1 MRQNRAVLT
10 IFCPKQIKNLIF
22 EVIPHFRSYLYLR
35 VSARAYIL
43 KRYIHKNR
51 LHFIFFRKYGS
62 VADPIEDIDPNM
74 EARIERIRQF
84 GRMYMHRIGA
94 LAENIFGSPFSLAEV
109 RVLNELTFKKS
120 TTASV
125 LCRDL
130 RMDGGYISRI
140 LQGFERAG
148 LISKERSKSD
158 GRQRTIILTRKGR
171 KVAQDVLNEARR
183 NVLEMLEAVSE
194 EDQIRLVEAMDTIDN
209 ILNGKEKTTAIK
221 GKNWKLRAHR
231 VGDMGMIVHSHATEF
246 AKDYGWN
253 EEFEAL
259 VAEKTAEFIRNYDS
273 LRERCW
279 IAEMEGKIV
288 GSLCLVKVKEDIAEL
303 RLLFVASEARNLGI
317 GKSMLGEAI
326 RFARHAGYKKLTMW
340 TESILGHAQDLFEDA
355 GLKIVREVRHHRFG
369 RDLVGQHWEMDI

>member
-1 MRQNRAVLT
+1 MT
-10 IFCPKQIKNLIF
+10 
-22 EVIPHFRSYLYLR
+22 
-35 VSARAYIL
+35 
-43 KRYIHKNR
+43 
-51 LHFIFFRKYGS
+51 
-62 VADPIEDIDPNM
+62 DPIEDLDPAL

-84 GRMYMHRIGA
+84 GRMYMHSIGA
-94 LAENIFGSPFSLAEV
+94 LAENIFGSPYSLAEV
-109 RVLNELTFKKS
+109 RVLNELAFSKS

-140 LQGFERAG
+140 LQGFERNG
-148 LISKERSKSD
+148 LITKERSKSD
-158 GRQRTIILTRKGR
+158 GRQRTISLTRKGR
-171 KVAQDVLNEARR
+171 KVANGVLNEARR
-183 NVLEMLEAVSE
+183 KVLEMLESVSV
-194 EDQIRLVEAMDTIDN
+194 EDQIRMVRAMDTIDS
-209 ILNGKEKTTAIK
+209 IINGKEKTTAIE
-221 GKNWKLRAHR
+221 GKHWKLRAHR
-231 VGDMGMIVHSHATEF
+231 VGDMGMIIHSHATEF

-279 IAEMEGKIV
+279 IAEMGNKIV
-288 GSLCLVKVKEDIAEL
+288 GSLCLIKVKEEIAEL

-340 TESILGHAQDLFEDA
+340 TESIHGHAQDMFEDA
-355 GLKIVREVRHHRFG
+355 GLKIVREVRHRRFG
-369 RDLVGQHWEMDI
+369 RDLMGQHWEMDI

>member
-1 MRQNRAVLT
+1 M
-10 IFCPKQIKNLIF
+10 
-22 EVIPHFRSYLYLR
+22 
-35 VSARAYIL
+35 
-43 KRYIHKNR
+43 
-51 LHFIFFRKYGS
+51 
-62 VADPIEDIDPNM
+62 ADPIADIDPEM

-84 GRMYMHRIGA
+84 SRMYMHSIGA
-94 LAENIFGSPFSLAEV
+94 LAENIFGSPYSLAEV
-109 RVLNELTFKKS
+109 RILNELSFKKT

-140 LQGFERAG
+140 LQGFERQG
-148 LISKERSKSD
+148 LITKERSKSD
-158 GRQRTIILTRKGR
+158 GRQRTISLTRKGR
-171 KVAQDVLNEARR
+171 KTAEEVLNEARR
-183 NVLEMLEAVSE
+183 KVLDMLEAVSI
-194 EDQIRLVEAMDTIDN
+194 EDQIRMVEAMETIDE
-209 ILNGKEKTTAIK
+209 IINGKEKTIPIEATQ
-221 GKNWKLRAHR
+221 WKLRAHR

-279 IAEMEGKIV
+279 IAEMGDKIV
-288 GSLCLVKVKEDIAEL
+288 GSLCLIKVKEDIGEL

-326 RFARHAGYKKLTMW
+326 RFARHVGYKKLTMW
-340 TESILGHAQDLFEDA
+340 TESVHGHAQDLFEDA
-355 GLKIVREVRHHRFG
+355 GLKIVREVKHHRFG
-369 RDLVGQHWEMDI
+369 RDMVGQHWEMNLDD